1 MNKIIDYTPDIISRN
16 IKKVRNG
23 LIEIKRYSDSGI
35 RYLVWSWFYIVLFYW
50 IWNLIDP
57 KQGLYYILEWT
68 WNAKNVEAHLINLL
82 SDPNNPGYLKG
93 GGVLNDLYVTM
104 RQEKIEAWLWLSV
117 PLWLFLLTGFP
128 KWRPLR
134 IDTERRLVYFWLW
147 GQFYITRY
155 PKNGYPLN
163 VLHPRM
169 HRPSLR
175 WETHGAL
182 VLRIPHESKAGKW
195 TEVDLGIHWPA
206 CENQ

>member
-50 IWNLIDP
+50 GWNIFDST
-57 KQGLYYILEWT
+57 QGLHYILKWS
-68 WNAKNVEAHLINLL
+68 WNSVELEQKWINEFTDYKNPSLTIMGEPIQQYKEQI
-82 SDPNNPGYLKG
+82 SI
-93 GGVLNDLYVTM
+93 YVKENI
-104 RQEKIEAWLWLSV
+104 RDAWLLLSV
-117 PLWLFLLTGFP
+117 PLWLFLLAGFP

-155 PKNGYPLN
+155 PKNGCPLN

-195 TEVDLGIHWPA
+195 T
-206 CENQ
+206 